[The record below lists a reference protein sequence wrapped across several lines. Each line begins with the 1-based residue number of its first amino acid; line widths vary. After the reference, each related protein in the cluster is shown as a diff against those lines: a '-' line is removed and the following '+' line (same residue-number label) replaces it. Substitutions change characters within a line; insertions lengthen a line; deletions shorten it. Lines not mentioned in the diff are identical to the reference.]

1 MKRANSAAD
10 LFKICTD
17 PKPDGLGIQ
26 DSVVLGT
33 NASPV
38 LDEYTKFLNDVAKKE
53 NWVKSLVAMIPCVQ
67 VRSLLFCIRMLTSS
81 WVSQSYSMIAE
92 TLEMELVHN
101 GQSKSR
107 HPLTVNPEVA
117 MSKTPFGTICGS
129 SRMPRT
135 NQR

>member
-10 LFKICTD
+10 LFKVCTD

-33 NASPV
+33 SASPV

-67 VRSLLFCIRMLTSS
+67 VRSLLFCIRILIGSGI
-81 WVSQSYSMIAE
+81 SQSYSMIAE
-92 TLEMELVHN
+92 TLEMESVYN
-101 GQSKSR
+101 GQPKSS
-107 HPLTVNPEVA
+107 HPLTVNTEVA
-117 MSKTPFGTICGS
+117 MS
-129 SRMPRT
+129 
-135 NQR
+135 